1 MSSFIGQDQ
10 FEKIKYKKKL
20 KIYKH
25 KELKPKFH
33 AIRNALAI
41 MLLCYDYMFVATPF
55 LLGCYLVRET
65 GSGRMKKIR

>member
-25 KELKPKFH
+25 KELKPKRDGH
-33 AIRNALAI
+33 ERDTQPMRGAL
-41 MLLCYDYMFVATPF
+41 P
-55 LLGCYLVRET
+55 R
-65 GSGRMKKIR
+65 KI